1 MSPKFGQHMF
11 QWLKNLFSP
20 KKPQRL
26 QVVRSAPRPGRELQ
40 DSQDS
45 TAGQG
50 KTEQAPQVAQSGV
63 GNLDN
68 RSHHQARLR
77 ERESEL
83 MFRVSDRL
91 ESGRYNLPQLPSTS
105 VQAMDMAANPGAELT
120 EIVELIETDPVLC
133 GELLK
138 TANSV
143 MFGAR
148 VTVESLRDAVMR
160 VGLKS
165 LRSMILAVS
174 MRGAILQAK
183 TLQAYSEEVWRQAR
197 SIGAIAR
204 ALAPHFGIDPE
215 KAFLLGLLHDAG
227 KVALLAILDK
237 EARSQSE
244 VSPALIGRV
253 FYELHERAGAH
264 VAGAW
269 NLSEELVSV
278 SSCHHNFEEN
288 EDFPRSAAFASLAH
302 KIDLYFS
309 LEDEEAYEKLCESPE
324 MAYLRIPEH
333 HRRNIVDVAAVA
345 YGGTLNENLAA

>member
-1 MSPKFGQHMF
+1 MF
-11 QWLKNLFSP
+11 QWLKNLFAGGKP
-20 KKPQRL
+20 KRL
-26 QVVRSAPRPGRELQ
+26 ETVRSAPRPGREVEEE
-40 DSQDS
+40 SR
-45 TAGQG
+45 TN
-50 KTEQAPQVAQSGV
+50 PQPGSPQEPKSLVSSGV

-68 RSHHQARLR
+68 RALHRARLR
-77 ERESEL
+77 ERESEI

-91 ESGRYNLPQLPSTS
+91 EAGKYSLPQLPSTS
-105 VQAMDMAANPGAELT
+105 VQAMDMAANPSAELAG
-120 EIVELIETDPVLC
+120 IVELIETDPVLC

-148 VTVESLRDAVMR
+148 VQVESLRDAVMR
-160 VGLKS
+160 VGLKA

-174 MRGAILQAK
+174 MRGAILQAR

-204 ALAPHFGIDPE
+204 ALAPHFAIDPE

-237 EARSQSE
+237 EAKSQSE

-264 VAGAW
+264 VATAW
-269 NLSEELVSV
+269 NLSDELISV
-278 SSCHHNFEEN
+278 ANRHHDFEGN

-309 LEDEEAYEKLCESPE
+309 LEDEEAYRKICEAPE
-324 MAYLRIPEH
+324 MDYLGIPED
-333 HRRNIVDVAAVA
+333 RRREIVNVAAVA
-345 YGGTLNENLAA
+345 YGGTLNEETVRLAAA